1 MIFICM
7 VVLKTTQAFEIQELD
22 PLYQV
27 AHQSVKIQDVDFQP
41 NKYFSYGIWSK
52 YTPLSA
58 IPKTGP
64 VGLFES
70 DCYHL
75 HHVLD
80 KENNELNLIYYDCL
94 DFEASKITKTIKF
107 VNDKDE
113 QKTYQ
118 IEVEI
123 FKYESFWYFLEVLE
137 WPLQQRFEI
146 FIISQEKIIIHSI
159 DEMNYP
165 FKGRDLQFTFGSS
178 LIVSNSRIE
187 SIQKDQKF
195 SYFPGT
201 IIKQNFMILE
211 ELTIID
217 WFDYVKGV
225 FADYEVCNCQPN
237 YFPKIEDL
245 NIDSQQKGDFVSQN
259 IICDSFIF
267 SGWVKIQ
274 EIIKEDSQF
283 LYPFIKLAASFEDSR
298 LSNDNLSPFQIQY
311 KLSDNQN
318 QIIVTTY
325 SYTFPKVSI
334 DFSADPFLI
343 KESFDIIQ
351 NIHLWHKIQVKLIGN
366 SMDIQIKFYEQLM
379 IFEYSLKV
387 EVHQFQSYYLK
398 LVYGNIKQLNSNYLS
413 ILMRNFFFL
422 NCDQIF
428 SEHNCHNSCQEC
440 DGPTNEDCLSCS
452 EESKRIYL
460 PEHKVCVCP
469 YNTVDDQICIGYQE
483 TKLEFIDEPYTKT
496 DCQFGYFE
504 VDNECV
510 QCPSIIRDDL
520 IVCVECLQNPKSFSQ
535 KPFCEYDLYIGQSQ
549 QTQRLQW
556 TPPDQLLFDGNDVS
570 MYPCIGCNNTAINDF
585 NYLYSGFLYSSFPS
599 KLNCLSDDYKCL
611 QKMSQT
617 CKEYVISVFGVRCNR
632 CSDLYIQD
640 GIDCIFI
647 FDNMEEPC
655 QKPYYKSFDRKCKL
669 CPKRNCV
676 YCFEYQDDESS
687 FKSTLYKDFESPN
700 SDQMIQIGCAMCE
713 DGFIFDFKIGEC
725 LRYQSK
731 IQTCLRSFI
740 NLDGIEICTLST
752 QNDFS
757 VAPEIVNCDTYY
769 SNCLQCVLT
778 PSSKLQCVLCREGYV
793 SSIITGNCELN
804 QLSLVFQNSTYV
816 IEGGVKDQDGYVQLI
831 QSFLMQFLPDSYYYS
846 YSPEQISYQT
856 IKCKNGYDLTIQSM
870 CFQYCR
876 SECLNCQ
883 KDYYSFICMRCPLNY
898 YKRPM
903 LVELNG
909 QCIACSNLCQYCS
922 VRNQDEISAL
932 QPNFELQES
941 NTQFTTKCLK
951 SVKDPNIVLDTNL
964 GNAKYCFN
972 KSCQNWFSFS
982 VYFTEC
988 MLDRYLPDSYQ
999 DDINFQYCNLVGVD
1013 QMTINYIISL
1023 QDNIKICDGFAATLW
1038 NGLKKKIFSLKKT
1051 NMRLFPVKEYEMR
1064 VSSRIEI
1071 LNFDAVELK
1080 NITFVEF
1087 YGCNLENPDNKVDI
1101 TLNNINFI
1109 KTSFTSL
1116 TIFQT
1121 KILGNIVIQDVNL
1134 LDSVFVNST
1143 FFDFSKQTV
1152 LISFHIKNLTFKNC
1166 RIENSILFNID
1177 YIQDILT
1184 IENILIENCVLL
1196 NSAFFTSQTD
1206 LNRATQIRL
1215 INIEITQCNFDY
1227 SFLLQGDS
1235 RFEIIANN
1243 LFFHNNYLKNSVFIT
1258 FNDNLDL
1265 VKVRS
1270 SYNTLIESSILS
1282 TLILINEQRLMFTLD
1297 DFEDDSSNFQQSSL
1311 IIVYS
1316 SLQINN
1322 FYVNIKNV
1330 KVQENSLPDK
1340 LYLQNYLFKFHC
1352 HSLIVQN
1359 AQFLNLQNLA
1369 MFYLYEINQINF
1381 NSVIFENSQQDHKVP
1396 VSQSCTDLSEFRN
1409 QPLYIIGFQQL
1420 SLLNIQIVNQFSI
1433 NYSLMDISFSTQFII
1448 DKIGQIILEN
1458 VQFRGNVILKNKVAT
1473 SLSLINIFSQYNLNI
1488 KLTNFQFIQNIVN
1501 QQIDEP
1507 LDTQTN
1513 LLHISS
1519 LDSFLQIQQ
1528 LYFNQNALT
1537 NSTNPI
1543 ITLTATLIEISN
1555 LIFMNSNFLSQS
1567 LWQQFYDFELENQYN
1582 QQEINSIIQ
1591 STFKILNQG
1600 IYIAASTFS
1609 CEDCFFQEII
1619 AIKASIFQIKT
1630 QGQGI
1635 IKISNL
1641 EIDSVYTNLK
1651 DTGSSG
1657 CISVDSTNSLL
1668 SIDLRQIKFTN
1679 IFNRMSTSL
1688 FSITPSL
1695 KENVIRL
1702 NNIEIKNCL
1711 SLKNTVMLAKFS
1723 AEVMKQSLVSINNLS
1738 IYQSEELWFQLFSL
1752 IGDISL
1758 SELESILSLENAMI
1772 FLENCKVDIQNLNV
1786 EGIVISPIFKFYNAF
1801 TLRLFDCKLMFI
1813 KKLYSFDLI
1822 HITQTIIAES
1832 KISIEKL
1839 KILQSI
1845 TYKEQSDGIPIFQD
1859 LNYKILGCSVW
1870 RSASQTG
1877 QTVYSNIISQI
1888 QSSAD
1893 QSNQLIY
1900 VKSISDQNSIR
1911 LSHLEIINN
1920 DGSDFSNGMIT
1931 FEVEQFKII
1940 KIDNIFCFQND
1951 VKENGCFYFLIQNFI
1966 NSTIII
1972 KDSYF
1977 LQNKG
1982 SLGSAILIQNVKLR
1996 MTNCKIISNYA
2007 SKSGGGLFLQLKD
2020 TDFQIKQTIITN
2032 NEALVGGGI
2041 YFNED
2046 GTILLQNFIKS
2057 FLLFN
2062 KATQFGDNLI
2072 ESPSHLTLLINN
2084 LQMQSKKQDI
2094 KSILS
2099 HHLALQPYSLIEQGK
2114 PFITNYLMIPSN
2126 QVIDQYQIYQPSKV
2140 QYSSYITNFVL
2151 ILKNSLNEQLP
2162 NLLSTTCTL
2171 TSKTINEL
2179 GLTQEDGLA
2188 EQQNLQF
2195 DLEKDYYNLGS
2206 LFFVFDPYNQEN
2218 KQLQIEISCK
2228 SVQHQKVLNYIIQA
2242 KSLKCQLGEFYVNS
2256 GCQIC
2261 SSSQG
2266 FYSVVYDATKCS
2278 IFDKTKFNNITENN
2292 IELLE
2297 GFWRP
2302 DYLSDFIEQ
2311 CFKNFKFCKGGWGYG
2326 NQICDLGHIGAL
2338 CEECDIYNI
2347 RGDGKYLKN
2356 QQDSQCISCFGV
2368 EDSIIPFI
2376 AASIWSFISIII
2388 TLRSIEQSNQLFKCL
2403 KLQQRF
2409 SKIIFNLEQ
2418 GHESFLIKM
2427 LLNYLWIFS
2436 VIFTFNIQFSFSFT
2450 FVDSASNTSYS
2461 MTNNL
2466 DCYLSENQEI
2476 KLIYSK
2482 IITMLVLMI
2491 FQFILIIMGYLI
2503 YNWYKKIGL
2512 SNFNLETI
2520 SNTILYLYISNY
2532 GGLVKMYFSIVSK
2545 RTVSSQS
2552 YIQGDVSLFFGSREH
2567 LIWIFAFVI
2576 PGLCVF
2582 SMIIPLSLFMV
2593 MYIKKDQHDTIQIR
2607 KHFCY
2612 LINEYN
2618 NRSYFWEEIK
2628 LIKKTIIIL
2637 ILTYFETYILLKAS
2651 LLGLCLLFY
2660 QLLAFNEKPYILSN
2674 FNSKDLSS
2682 AQICSITI
2690 FLAAA
2695 KYVAEQENNQFSSI
2709 SLQTIIVLLC
2719 IKLCYAFI
2727 KSILEVYSNKYAN
2740 LILNYLYLILNMI
2753 SQDSSLTLKLK
2764 NYLQKSS
2771 QRKKRSKYLIKKLKQ
2786 YLLKASK
2793 AQLQGYQKVLSS
2805 HIKETQ
2811 STGSEQKYFLKIDT
2825 D

>member
-1 MIFICM
+1 MMFFIY
-7 VVLKTTQAFEIQELD
+7 VVFLKTTQAFEIQALD
-22 PLYQV
+22 PFYQV

-75 HHVLD
+75 HNVFD
-80 KENNELNLIYYDCL
+80 QESNELNLIYYDCL
-94 DFEASKITKTIKF
+94 DYEAMKITKTIKF

-113 QKTYQ
+113 QKIYQ
-118 IEVEI
+118 IEIEI
-123 FKYESFWYFLEVLE
+123 FQYESFWYFLEVLE

-146 FIISQEKIIIHSI
+146 FIISQQKIIIHSI
-159 DEMNYP
+159 DEMSYP

-187 SIQKDQKF
+187 SIEKGQKF
-195 SYFPGT
+195 SYFPGA
-201 IIKQNFMILE
+201 IIKQNFMISE

-217 WFDYVKGV
+217 WFDYVKNV
-225 FADYEVCNCQPN
+225 FADYEVCTCQPN
-237 YFPKIEDL
+237 NFPKIQDQ
-245 NIDSQQKGDFVSQN
+245 NIVSQQKGNFVSDN
-259 IICDSFIF
+259 IICDSFIL
-267 SGWVKIQ
+267 SGWVKIS
-274 EIIKEDSQF
+274 EIIKEDSKF
-283 LYPFIKLAASFEDSR
+283 LYPFIKLSANFEDSK

-311 KLSDNQN
+311 QLSDIQN

-334 DFSADPFLI
+334 DFSTDPFLI
-343 KESFDIIQ
+343 KKSFDIIQ

-366 SMDIQIKFYEQLM
+366 SIDIQIKFYESLM
-379 IFEYSLKV
+379 IYVYSLQV
-387 EVHQFQSYYLK
+387 EVHQFQSLQLK
-398 LVYGNIKQLNSNYLS
+398 LVYGNIKQLNSNYLT
-413 ILMRNFFFL
+413 ILMRSFFFL

-428 SEHNCHNSCQEC
+428 SEHNCHNSCYEC
-440 DGPTNEDCLSCS
+440 DGPTYKDCLSCS
-452 EESKRIYL
+452 EGSKRTYL
-460 PEHKVCVCP
+460 PEHKICVCP

-483 TKLEFIDEPYTKT
+483 TKLEFIDEPFTSN

-520 IVCVECLQNPKSFSQ
+520 LICVECLQNPKSFSQ
-535 KPFCEYDLYIGQSQ
+535 NPFCEYDLYISQSQ
-549 QTQRLQW
+549 QTERLQW
-556 TPPDQLLFDGNDVS
+556 TFPDQLLFDGNDVS
-570 MYPCIGCNNTAINDF
+570 MYPCIRCNSAAVNDL
-585 NYLYSGFLYSSFPS
+585 NYLYLGLLYSSFHFTQ
-599 KLNCLSDDYKCL
+599 NCLLEDYQCL
-611 QKMSQT
+611 LIKSQS
-617 CKEYVISVFGVRCNR
+617 CKEYVLSVFGVRCNR
-632 CSDLYIQD
+632 CADYYIQD
-640 GIDCIFI
+640 GIDCII
-647 FDNMEEPC
+647 VLENMEETC
-655 QKPYYKSFDRKCKL
+655 QKPYYKSFDKKCKL
-669 CPKRNCV
+669 CPKRNCI
-676 YCFEYQDDESS
+676 YCFEYQENESS
-687 FKSTLYKDFESPN
+687 FKSTLYKDFEGSN

-713 DGFIFDFKIGEC
+713 DGFIFDFTFGEC
-725 LRYQSK
+725 LRQLSK

-740 NLDGIEICTLST
+740 NFDGNEVCTLSN
-752 QNDFS
+752 QDDFS
-757 VAPEIVNCDTYY
+757 VAPEIVNCHKYY

-778 PSSKLQCVLCREGYV
+778 PSSKLQCVLCKEGYV

-804 QLSLVFQNSTYV
+804 QLSLIFQNSTYV
-816 IEGGVKDQDGYVQLI
+816 IQGSIEDQDGYVQLI
-831 QSFLMQFLPDSYYYS
+831 QSFLMQFLPDQYYYS

-856 IKCKNGYDLTIQSM
+856 IKCKNGYELTKFLM
-870 CFQYCR
+870 CYQYCS

-883 KDYYSFICMRCPLNY
+883 TDYYSFICMRCPLNY
-898 YKRPM
+898 YGKPM

-909 QCIACSNLCQYCS
+909 QCIACSNLCQYCEL
-922 VRNQDEISAL
+922 RNQDEISAL

-941 NTQFTTKCLK
+941 NTQFTTKCLI
-951 SVKDPNIVLDTNL
+951 SVKDPNIVINPNVR
-964 GNAKYCFN
+964 NAKYCFN

-988 MLDRYLPDSYQ
+988 MLDRYNPESFQ
-999 DDINFQYCNLVGVD
+999 EDINFQYCNLVGVD
-1013 QMTINYIISL
+1013 QMTINYIIAL
-1023 QDNIKICDGFAATLW
+1023 KDDINICDGFAATLW
-1038 NGLKKKIFSLKKT
+1038 NGLKKKILSLKKT
-1051 NMRLFPVKEYEMR
+1051 NMRLFPVEVYEMR
-1064 VSSRIEI
+1064 VTSRLQIF
-1071 LNFDAVELK
+1071 NYDAVELS
-1080 NITFVEF
+1080 NMTFVEF

-1101 TLNNINFI
+1101 TLIHLNFI
-1109 KTSFTSL
+1109 TTSFSSL

-1121 KILGNIVIQDVNL
+1121 KILGNIVIQDVYF

-1152 LISFHIKNLTFKNC
+1152 LVSFQIKSLTFKNC
-1166 RIENSILFNID
+1166 LIENSTLFNID
-1177 YIQDILT
+1177 YIQDVLT
-1184 IENILIENCVLL
+1184 IDDILFENCTLL
-1196 NSAFFTSQTD
+1196 NSAFFTFQTN
-1206 LNRATQIRL
+1206 LNQVTQIKL

-1227 SFLLQGDS
+1227 SFFLQS
-1235 RFEIIANN
+1235 NRWFEIIANN
-1243 LFFHNNYLKNSVFIT
+1243 LFFHNNYLTNSAFIT
-1258 FNDNLDL
+1258 FNDNFDL
-1265 VKVRS
+1265 IKLRT
-1270 SYNTLIESSILS
+1270 SYNTLIQSSILS
-1282 TLILINEQRLMFTLD
+1282 TILLINEQRLICTVD
-1297 DFEDDSSNFQQSSL
+1297 DFEDDHSNFQESSL
-1311 IIVYS
+1311 IIVYPS
-1316 SLQINN
+1316 IQINN

-1330 KVQENSLPDK
+1330 KVQENDLPDK

-1352 HSLIVQN
+1352 HSLTVYN
-1359 AQFLNLQNLA
+1359 AKFLNLQNQA
-1369 MFYLYEINQINF
+1369 MFYLYEINQIIF
-1381 NSVIFENSQQDHKVP
+1381 ESVIFENSQQDHKVP

-1409 QPLYIIGFQQL
+1409 QPLYIMGFQQL
-1420 SLLNIQIVNQFSI
+1420 SLSNIQIVNQFSI

-1448 DKIGQIILEN
+1448 DQIGQIILQN

-1473 SLSLINIFSQYNLNI
+1473 SLSLVNIYSQYNLNI
-1488 KLTNFQFIQNIVN
+1488 KLSQFQFIQNIVN

-1513 LLHISS
+1513 LIHISS
-1519 LDSFLQIQQ
+1519 LDSFLQIQH
-1528 LYFNQNALT
+1528 LYFYQNALT

-1555 LIFMNSNFLSQS
+1555 LIFMNSNVLSQD
-1567 LWQQFYDFELENQYN
+1567 LWQQFYDFELEDQYN

-1600 IYIAASTFS
+1600 IYIVASTFS
-1609 CEDCFFQEII
+1609 CADSFFQEII
-1619 AIKASIFQIKT
+1619 ATKGSIFYIKT
-1630 QGQGI
+1630 QGTGI
-1635 IKISNL
+1635 ITISNL
-1641 EIDSVYTNLK
+1641 EIDSVFTNLK
-1651 DTGSSG
+1651 DTGGSG

-1679 IFNRMSTSL
+1679 IFNRMTTSL
-1688 FSITPSL
+1688 LSITPSL

-1711 SLKNTVMLAKFS
+1711 SLMNTIMLAKFS
-1723 AEVMKQSLVSINNLS
+1723 AEVMKQSQVNINNLS
-1738 IYQSEELWFQLFSL
+1738 IYQSEEMWFQLFSL
-1752 IGDISL
+1752 IGEITL
-1758 SELESILSLENAMI
+1758 SELENILSQENAMI
-1772 FLENCKVDIQNLNV
+1772 FLK
-1786 EGIVISPIFKFYNAF
+1786 IVKLIFKIQMFKELQSLQFYN
-1801 TLRLFDCKLMFI
+1801 FI
-1813 KKLYSFDLI
+1813 MHLHQSFLI
-1822 HITQTIIAES
+1822 TIVAES

-1845 TYKEQSDGIPIFQD
+1845 TFQEKSHEIPIFTD

-1870 RSASQTG
+1870 RSISIQEQTI
-1877 QTVYSNIISQI
+1877 YSNIISQM

-1900 VKSISDQNSIR
+1900 VQSISDQNSLR
-1911 LSHLEIINN
+1911 LSQIEIMNN

-1940 KIDNIFCFQND
+1940 KIDNILCFQNS
-1951 VKENGCFYFLIQNFI
+1951 VKENGCFYFLISNYI
-1966 NSTIII
+1966 NQTIII

-1977 LQNKG
+1977 IENKG
-1982 SLGSAILIQNVKLR
+1982 SLGGAILIQNVKLR

-2007 SKSGGGLFLQLKD
+2007 SKSGGGLYLQLKN
-2020 TDFQIKQTIITN
+2020 TDFMIKQTLITN
-2032 NEALVGGGI
+2032 NEALDGGGI

-2072 ESPSHLTLLINN
+2072 ESPHHLTLQINN
-2084 LQMQSKKQDI
+2084 LQIQSEKQVI
-2094 KSILS
+2094 NQTLI
-2099 HHLALQPYSLIEQGK
+2099 HHLVLNPYRLIEQGK
-2114 PFITNYLMIPSN
+2114 PLITNHLMLPSN
-2126 QVIDQYQIYQPSKV
+2126 QVIDLYQIYQPFRA
-2140 QYSSYITNFVL
+2140 QYFSYITNFVL
-2151 ILKNSLNEQLP
+2151 ILRNSLNEYLP
-2162 NLLSTTCTL
+2162 NLLSTTCTI
-2171 TSKTINEL
+2171 TNKTINEE
-2179 GLTQEDGLA
+2179 GLTQEDEQA

-2206 LFFVFDPYNQEN
+2206 LSFIFDPYNQEK

-2228 SVQHQKVLNYIIQA
+2228 SLQHQKILNYRIQT

-2256 GCQIC
+2256 GCQMC

-2311 CFKNFKFCKGGWGYG
+2311 CYKNIKFCKGGWGYG
-2326 NQICDLGHIGAL
+2326 NQICDIGHIGAL
-2338 CEECDIYNI
+2338 CEECDIYDI

-2368 EDSIIPFI
+2368 QDSIIPFI

-2388 TLRSIEQSNQLFKCL
+2388 TLRSIQQSNQLFKCL

-2466 DCYLSENQEI
+2466 DCYLSENQQI

-2503 YNWYKKIGL
+2503 YNWYQKIGL

-2520 SNTILYLYISNY
+2520 SNTLLYLYVSNY
-2532 GGLVKMYFSIVSK
+2532 GGLVKMYFSIVSR

-2552 YIQGDVSLFFGSREH
+2552 YIQGDVSLLFGTGEH

-2576 PGLCVF
+2576 PGICVF
-2582 SMIIPLSLFMV
+2582 SMIIPLSLFII
-2593 MYIKKDQHDTIQIR
+2593 MYIKKDKHDNIQIR

-2660 QLLAFNEKPYILSN
+2660 QLLAFNKKPYILSN

-2719 IKLCYAFI
+2719 IKLCYTFV

-2740 LILNYLYLILNMI
+2740 LVLNYLYLILNKI
-2753 SQDSSLTLKLK
+2753 SQDSFLTLKLK
-2764 NYLQKSS
+2764 DYLQKSS
-2771 QRKKRSKYLIKKLKQ
+2771 QKKKRSKILVTKLKQ
-2786 YLLKASK
+2786 YLFKASK
-2793 AQLQGYQKVLSS
+2793 AQLEGYKKVLNS

-2811 STGSEQKYFLKIDT
+2811 ASGSEQKYFLKVDT